1 MISPCLIS
9 PCARLCSP
17 LLLTAEARDP
27 GLLAEPIICQLYFYV
42 KAFEH
47 TSNTCAS
54 SSCATSSGP
63 CSRAILTEKPLL
75 ITQCEQSSLPPPGRL
90 RLISLFIFQELLPC
104 SEMLSFVIVYL
115 VRSVGDWIACWR
127 PAPWALQ
134 RSDSLPGPMEVQV
147 QPCPLTKCPFQSQ
160 ERERQHRCFKWAQ
173 YKEINDTQHS
183 TSTGDHGETLE
194 LGRCLRR
201 SLHTAPGCCHLGTWL
216 TGLGFLV
223 PQDRAV
229 SDFVCVHE
237 TYKFLNIGQEFHF
250 STLSGPKKPRTH
262 AVLQKW
268 QGLGWISASSL
279 TLVIPRSV
287 AVKAVRV
294 GCAKL

>member
-1 MISPCLIS
+1 M
-9 PCARLCSP
+9 
-17 LLLTAEARDP
+17 
-27 GLLAEPIICQLYFYV
+27 
-42 KAFEH
+42 
-47 TSNTCAS
+47 
-54 SSCATSSGP
+54 
-63 CSRAILTEKPLL
+63 
-75 ITQCEQSSLPPPGRL
+75 
-90 RLISLFIFQELLPC
+90 
-104 SEMLSFVIVYL
+104 
-115 VRSVGDWIACWR
+115 
-127 PAPWALQ
+127 
-134 RSDSLPGPMEVQV
+134 
-147 QPCPLTKCPFQSQ
+147 QPCPLTKCAFQSQ
-160 ERERQHRCFKWAQ
+160 ELGRQHRCFEWAQ

-183 TSTGDHGETLE
+183 TSTGDRGDTLE
-194 LGRCLRR
+194 LGRRLRR
-201 SLHTAPGCCHLGTWL
+201 GLHTAPGCCHLGTWL

-223 PQDRAV
+223 PQDRPV

-237 TYKFLNIGQEFHF
+237 TYKVLNIGQEFHF